1 MVCSGNFMTKK
12 SKKISAEEFDKAF
25 DRGEDVLKYMDMK
38 SIKVHYPV
46 QRINLDIPK
55 ELLQKA
61 DREAARIGVTR
72 TSLFKMWIA
81 EHLDQLK
88 AA

>member
-1 MVCSGNFMTKK
+1 MRKSTKLIK
-12 SKKISAEEFDKAF
+12 AETFDNAFDK
-25 DRGEDVLKYMDMK
+25 GEDVTKHLHMK
-38 SIKVHYPV
+38 SAKVNQPI
-46 QRINLDIPK
+46 QRINLDMPK

-61 DREAARIGVTR
+61 DMEAARIGVTR

-88 AA
+88 TA

>member
-1 MVCSGNFMTKK
+1 MRKSTKLIK
-12 SKKISAEEFDKAF
+12 AERFDKAF
-25 DRGEDVLKYMDMK
+25 DKGEDVTKHLHIK
-38 SIKVHYPV
+38 SAKVNQPI
-46 QRINLDIPK
+46 QRINLDMPK

-61 DREAARIGVTR
+61 DMEATRIGVTR

-88 AA
+88 TA